1 MATTREAILELVST
15 DGLLR
20 LRVIPGARVEKIA
33 IENGALKIWTRTA
46 PEDGKAN
53 AAMIAQL
60 AKALGCTRRQ
70 IELVSGL
77 TSRDKL
83 VRISTAD

>member
-15 DGLLR
+15 DGQLR

-53 AAMIAQL
+53 AAVIAQL
-60 AKALGCTRRQ
+60 AKAMGCARKQ
-70 IELVSGL
+70 IELVSGS
-77 TSRDKL
+77 TARDKL
-83 VRISTAD
+83 VRISTAG